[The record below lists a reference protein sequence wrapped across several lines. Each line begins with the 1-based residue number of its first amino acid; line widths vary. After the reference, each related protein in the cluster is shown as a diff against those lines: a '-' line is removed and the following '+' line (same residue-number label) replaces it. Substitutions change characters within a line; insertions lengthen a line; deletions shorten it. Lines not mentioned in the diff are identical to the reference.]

1 MSKIDKSLLSGSTSM
16 LVLALLRESDK
27 YGYQMITELALRSD
41 NTFELKEGTLY
52 PVLHALE
59 KDGALKSYD
68 KQAPSGKMRKY
79 YSITKEGL
87 KKLHD
92 KQLEWEEYT
101 TAVNMVLKGGVQHA
115 SF

>member
-16 LVLALLRESDK
+16 LVLALLCESDK

-59 KDGALKSYD
+59 KDGALESYD

-79 YSITKEGL
+79 YSITKQGL
-87 KKLHD
+87 VLLDEKTEQWNTFAK
-92 KQLEWEEYT
+92 
-101 TAVNMVLKGGVQHA
+101 AVNSTLMVKGTV
-115 SF
+115 

>member
-52 PVLHALE
+52 PVLHSLE

-68 KQAPSGKMRKY
+68 KQAPNGKMRKY
-79 YSITKEGL
+79 YSITKQGL
-87 KKLHD
+87 VLLDEKTGQWNTFAK
-92 KQLEWEEYT
+92 
-101 TAVNMVLKGGVQHA
+101 AVNSTLMVKGTV
-115 SF
+115 

>member
-52 PVLHALE
+52 PVLHAWCLF
-59 KDGALKSYD
+59 LVY
-68 KQAPSGKMRKY
+68 
-79 YSITKEGL
+79 L
-87 KKLHD
+87 L
-92 KQLEWEEYT
+92 
-101 TAVNMVLKGGVQHA
+101 
-115 SF
+115 

>member
-68 KQAPSGKMRKY
+68 KVAPTGKTRKY
-79 YSITKEGL
+79 YSITKKGL
-87 KKLHD
+87 EL
-92 KQLEWEEYT
+92 LEEKTEQWNT
-101 TAVNMVLKGGVQHA
+101 FAKAVNSTLMVKGTV
-115 SF
+115 